1 MKPRR
6 TLFTKISYTKLLRI
20 SVEAKVLL
28 QMIKDVDSAI
38 LLISLVIWLT
48 PFFHLMNEEP
58 EDVKWVKKRQETE
71 LHLILAGIGILLAAG
86 LCGWGA
92 LLYKLG
98 LTDDPFQNWKTA
110 VPLFSIA
117 AISPTYSFIKWY
129 RLQ

>member
-1 MKPRR
+1 
-6 TLFTKISYTKLLRI
+6 
-20 SVEAKVLL
+20 
-28 QMIKDVDSAI
+28 MIKDVDSTI
-38 LLISLVIWLT
+38 LLIGLVVWLT

-58 EDVKWVKKRQETE
+58 EDVEWVKKRQDTE
-71 LHLILAGIGILLAAG
+71 LYMTLAGVAVLLAAG

-117 AISPTYSFIKWY
+117 AISPIYSFIKWY